1 MFKTPALAI
10 FVLVCAAL
18 RATPADGGITKEFIF
33 ETAPFASAHAL
44 NIVEL
49 RNGKLLATW
58 FGGSGEGQPD
68 VAIWSA
74 EYDRGKWSTPV
85 VLAREAEIACFNPV
99 AFYTNDGRLWLYYK
113 FGPSPDRWSAARR
126 WSDNDGATWSAVEH
140 LPAGLYGPI
149 RTRPLLLLNG
159 VVLSGSSVESYG
171 SWAVWIER
179 SDDDG
184 KTWRRIGPITV
195 RGAQDVS
202 SREPYGIIQ
211 PSIVQMSDAHLRL
224 YARSTPQI
232 GRICIADSFDEGL
245 TWT

>member
-49 RNGKLLATW
+49 RSGKLLATW

-159 VVLSGSSVESYG
+159 VASDQLRCVARRTFPRESRTELF
-171 SWAVWIER
+171 SRR
-179 SDDDG
+179 SF
-184 KTWRRIGPITV
+184 K
-195 RGAQDVS
+195 
-202 SREPYGIIQ
+202 
-211 PSIVQMSDAHLRL
+211 
-224 YARSTPQI
+224 
-232 GRICIADSFDEGL
+232 
-245 TWT
+245 